1 MALVICIDNKNYP
14 TSLELNKEYQAK
26 ESENFYIITDSNLE
40 DNHFPKNIFEKV
52 KD

>member
-14 TSLELNKEYQAK
+14 ISLELNKEYQAK
-26 ESENFYIITDSNLE
+26 ESENFYIIIDSNLE
-40 DNHFPKNIFEKV
+40 DNYFPKNIFEKV